1 MPVKLALVGAGNI
14 GREHI
19 RNLALLKDVMEL
31 VAVADNF
38 EESRREAREL
48 LDKCGFESCR
58 VCETSDEVLKADD
71 VQAIVIATP
80 NFHHIDAIR
89 QAAQSGKALMI
100 EKPLCTTLAD
110 CREAAELA
118 KASGQLWWVGME
130 YRYIPS
136 IERLI
141 REVTSGTVGSLKM
154 LSIREHR
161 FPFLTKVKDWNRFN
175 EMTGGTLVEKCCH
188 FFDLMLL
195 MMDAPP
201 VRVFGTGG
209 QDVNHIDEDYEG
221 RKPDILDN
229 AYVCVDFANGSR
241 ACLDLCMFAEA
252 SRNQEEII
260 AVGDGGKLEAF
271 APSHGTTQYSPES
284 PNFVI
289 GLRNGASPGRDPP
302 KPQPVSEMH
311 IPIDPEL
318 MAAGHHCGATYTE
331 LKNFCEAVSAGTL
344 EAQVSVGDGL
354 RAVALGIAAQIS
366 IAERRVVEM
375 SELGLGEF
383 FEGDGPM
390 NKSLPPG
397 VRSLKA
403 SSGGSRSMPADLS
416 AAAEGD
422 LDADGF
428 GLAFYPNN
436 MRTRS
441 SSPPTSLSRRG
452 PPADSQGPRLGD
464 VAQVSP
470 LSF

>member
-1 MPVKLALVGAGNI
+1 MAPVRVALVGAGNI

-19 RNLALLKDVMEL
+19 RNMALLKEIMDL
-31 VAVADNF
+31 VAVADDF
-38 EESRREAREL
+38 EGSRREAREL
-48 LDKCGFESCR
+48 LDRCGFSECRVSESCA
-58 VCETSDEVLKADD
+58 EVLVAED
-71 VQAIVIATP
+71 VDAVVIATP

-89 QAAQSGKALMI
+89 AAAASGKALMI

-118 KASGQLWWVGME
+118 KAAGKLWWVGME

-141 REVTSGTVGSLKM
+141 REVTTGTIGKLKM

-161 FPFLTKVKDWNRFN
+161 FPFLTKVNDWNRFN
-175 EMTGGTLVEKCCH
+175 EKTGGTLVEKCCH

-195 MMDAPP
+195 MIDAPP

-209 QDVNHIDEDYEG
+209 QDVNHIDEDYAG

-229 AYVCVDFANGSR
+229 AYVCIDFANGSR

-271 APSHGTTQYSPES
+271 APSHGTTKSDEES
-284 PNFVI
+284 ANFVI
-289 GLRNGASPGRDPP
+289 GIRDGAAPGRDPP
-302 KPQPVSEMH
+302 RPQPVREMH

-331 LKNFCEAVSAGTL
+331 LKCFCEAVSKGTI

-354 RAVALGIAAQIS
+354 RAVALGIAAQTS

-375 SELGLGEF
+375 SELGVADF
-383 FEGDGPM
+383 FQ
-390 NKSLPPG
+390 
-397 VRSLKA
+397 
-403 SSGGSRSMPADLS
+403 
-416 AAAEGD
+416 AEGPSNSRMPSPIPSPQPSPGLRPVKSSQSVPDLKD
-422 LDADGF
+422 LDDDGF
-428 GLAFYPNN
+428 GLAFYPNK
-436 MRTRS
+436 MMARQS
-441 SSPPTSLSRRG
+441 SE
-452 PPADSQGPRLGD
+452 
-464 VAQVSP
+464 
-470 LSF
+470 